1 MQGEKS
7 DIPYL
12 RSMFHTVR
20 IAFFVTAAILAIIIL
35 QILTTSQ
42 YYVALSLA
50 IVLVGYLL
58 AAVNIGLLGYKMLS
72 WYRIKHNLATL
83 LFAVTFLAG
92 AIGFSN
98 IPIVNSVFFFSVNP
112 YLTERYYVD
121 YGYQPDQNSGDPVSH
136 FSLRKSDS
144 LFALYQL
151 TMNILR
157 APYFLMWASA
167 IVLVQNYSKT
177 MGRAKF
183 LLITVL
189 PGVIFPISIFESVS
203 GGVFPPI
210 FASLY
215 GGAALALA
223 GLFMA
228 IIFFVSAK
236 NMKRIH
242 GSQNKSILQYLT
254 ITGFGFLL
262 ILVAISPAV
271 HVIDRMHTPFPPF
284 ATLTWAF
291 LGFFYLPSQYRLLS
305 FCNKNFKDIGLRK
318 SIRQVATEES
328 SNRLLDNIGTAQM
341 EQAIEHRVQKIAKEQ
356 EESLQK
362 ETGVRQEV
370 SKEDVEAYV
379 NEVLEEVKK
388 IRRK

>member
-1 MQGEKS
+1 
-7 DIPYL
+7 
-12 RSMFHTVR
+12 MFHTVR